1 MIAETNGCV
10 ETTDCVGFDGCSMCE
25 VRLRQLEGR
34 LCPMEVD
41 LRQKVLCSAGL

>member
-1 MIAETNGCV
+1 MYG
-10 ETTDCVGFDGCSMCE
+10 
-25 VRLRQLEGR
+25 VRLSQLERR